1 MRLGQHA
8 FCLATILPVNLIAQ
22 TTHDAAAPKPAPDVL
37 VFTNGDQLTGKLER
51 AVGGSV
57 VFKSDMAGELTIGFD
72 KIRELRSG
80 TMFALLRKGAPL
92 KDAAPQG
99 TVQVVEGN
107 VVITPV
113 AAAPITAKPADVAF
127 LVDQPTYDKA
137 IARKAAVL
145 EGWNGAITAGA
156 TIVRSTENNDTYN
169 AAINLVRAIPT
180 VPYLP
185 ARNRTAVDFTD
196 TYGKL
201 TQPFIAATATPAS
214 VVKTSI
220 YHADAE
226 RDEYFSPRVYA
237 LGNVDFDHNYSQGLQ
252 LQQIYG
258 GGVGWT
264 VSKTAKQ
271 ELDVKAQ
278 VQYEKEEF
286 DTPSSNVNIF
296 GSTFAEMYHRTLPRK
311 LVFTETA
318 NYIPGWSDTMAYS
331 ANVTAALVMPVFK
344 RLGAS
349 VSITDNYLNN
359 PSPGFNRNSFQF
371 TAGVAY
377 ALR

>member
-1 MRLGQHA
+1 M
-8 FCLATILPVNLIAQ
+8 ILPVNLTAQ
-22 TTHDAAAPKPAPDVL
+22 TTHDAAPPKPAPDVL

-127 LVDQPTYDKA
+127 LVDQSTYDKA
-137 IARKAAVL
+137 IARKAGVL

-185 ARNRTAVDFTD
+185 ARNRTAADFTD